1 LPLAGQQAVTGDPA
15 ASAARAEARG
25 TRRLI
30 LASTVGTVVEWYDF
44 FLYGLIAPLIFDQLF
59 FPKLDPVAGTFAVYA
74 TFAVG
79 FASRPLGGIFF
90 GHFGDKIGRKSM
102 MLVTLLLMG
111 VATVLMGL
119 LPTYEQIGLG
129 AASLLA
135 VLRFLQGFALGGE
148 STAAGLLM
156 IESAAA
162 QKRRGLMGAIVQAA
176 GPVGVLLASLSALLI
191 TQLPREQLFDWGWRL
206 PFLVS
211 AVLVLIGL
219 YVRANLDET
228 MAFTAVRQE
237 RRNAGSPALE
247 ALARHKKAI
256 FVVLLA
262 AITES
267 TFYYLTGIYSI
278 SFVTKILGLDRQ
290 IVTTAIVLANLF
302 ALITV
307 PLYGAL
313 SDRIGRKRV
322 FMAGMIG
329 AAAYLYLFF
338 GLLETRSSAT
348 IILAIVLAVGL
359 IHPFMFA
366 MQSSFYLELFPTGVR
381 FSGVSIGKQLGIVL
395 GGGLAP
401 MIATALLAR
410 NNGNASVIPVY
421 YSLVCVITFLVLLV
435 TRETKSVDLTNVD
448 GLDRTPSAANGT
460 EMFHSAKAGSSSA
473 LQSLSS
479 SHD

>member
-1 LPLAGQQAVTGDPA
+1 VLLARNPAVIGDGADSPDA
-15 ASAARAEARG
+15 AQVHR
-25 TRRLI
+25 TRKLI
-30 LASTVGTVVEWYDF
+30 LASAVGTVVEWYDF
-44 FLYGLIAPLIFDQLF
+44 FLFGLIAPLVFDQLF
-59 FPKLDPVAGTFAVYA
+59 FPKLDPVAGTIAVYA

-90 GHFGDKIGRKSM
+90 GHFGDRIGRKSM

-119 LPTYEQIGLG
+119 LPTYQQIGLS
-129 AASLLA
+129 AAYLLA
-135 VLRFLQGFALGGE
+135 ALRFLQGFALGGE
-148 STAAGLLM
+148 STAAGLLV
-156 IESAAA
+156 IENAAA
-162 QKRRGLMGAIVQAA
+162 QNRRGLMGAIVQAA

-191 TQLPREQLFDWGWRL
+191 TLLSREQLLDWGWRL

-219 YVRANLDET
+219 YVRANLDES
-228 MAFTAVRQE
+228 MAFTIAQPR
-237 RRNAGSPALE
+237 RRNVGWPAIE
-247 ALARHKKAI
+247 ALGKHRKAI
-256 FVVLLA
+256 LVVLLA
-262 AITES
+262 SITES
-267 TFYYLTGIYSI
+267 TFFYLTGIYSI
-278 SFVTKILGLDRQ
+278 SFVTKVLGLGRE
-290 IVTTAIVLANLF
+290 IVTTAIVLANLL

-322 FMAGMIG
+322 FMAGIIG

-338 GLLETRSSAT
+338 GLLEMRQPAL

-359 IHPFMFA
+359 IHPLMFA
-366 MQSSFYLELFPTGVR
+366 MQSSFYPELFPTGVR

-410 NNGNASVIPVY
+410 TNGDAFVIPVY
-421 YSLVCVITFLVLLV
+421 YSLVCAITFWVLLA
-435 TRETKSVDLTNVD
+435 TRETRSVDIT
-448 GLDRTPSAANGT
+448 
-460 EMFHSAKAGSSSA
+460 
-473 LQSLSS
+473 Q
-479 SHD
+479 